1 MDSSVG
7 LLVPFVMHSVGL
19 CLNRWFAFVAKCEHG
34 MIVDGLSKIYIIAV
48 VLFAIRIEV
57 IN

>member
-19 CLNRWFAFVAKCEHG
+19 CLNRWFAFVAKCERG
-34 MIVDGLSKIYIIAV
+34 VILKGLTKIYIIAV
-48 VLFAIRIEV
+48 LLFAIRIDV